1 MHTSSRS
8 APTSSA
14 AQWSPR
20 TAIASSAR
28 SSRIAALVAA
38 VVALTSTLDVRV
50 PLATG
55 VVMTALVPAIL
66 VDVIERRLPNRLVAG
81 AALVG
86 VATLTGEVFVTE
98 IPVDPVDLLV
108 GALAMAGPLLLTH
121 LARPAALGFGDVK
134 CAVVIG
140 AALGLVAPVVGLAAL
155 TIGSAGTAVV
165 GMIRRRHTV
174 AFGPGLLG
182 GAVIAV
188 ALVASP
194 LAPLDRGRASVAILD
209 ATSNDVPGSGT
220 GQP

>member
-20 TAIASSAR
+20 SAIASSAP
-28 SSRIAALVAA
+28 SSRIAAVVAA

-134 CAVVIG
+134 VAVVIG

>member
-20 TAIASSAR
+20 SAIASSAP
-28 SSRIAALVAA
+28 SSRIAAVVAA

-86 VATLTGEVFVTE
+86 VATLTGEVFVAE
-98 IPVDPVDLLV
+98 ISVDPVDLLV

-121 LARPAALGFGDVK
+121 LMRPAALGFGDVK
-134 CAVVIG
+134 VAVVIG

-155 TIGSAGTAVV
+155 TIGSAGTAVA

-194 LAPLDRGRASVAILD
+194 LAPLDGGRAGVAILD
-209 ATSNDVPGSGT
+209 ATSNDVPGSGA